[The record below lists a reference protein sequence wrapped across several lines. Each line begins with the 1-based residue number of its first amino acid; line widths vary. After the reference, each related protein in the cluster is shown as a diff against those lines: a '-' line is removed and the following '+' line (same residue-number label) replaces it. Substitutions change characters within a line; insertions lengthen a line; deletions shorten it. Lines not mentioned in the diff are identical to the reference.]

1 MNQINKMKNI
11 VAKNQKNEQKLNGEL
26 KTANQ
31 EIKKLTIR
39 IDQLTKQSIKNKDT
53 LNETIGSLMGMK
65 KSLPLPSTIGMKDST
80 YLNPKNLAS
89 SRVIGHKSYDNMASS
104 ETFDMRR
111 IV

>member
-1 MNQINKMKNI
+1 
-11 VAKNQKNEQKLNGEL
+11 
-26 KTANQ
+26 
-31 EIKKLTIR
+31 
-39 IDQLTKQSIKNKDT
+39 
-53 LNETIGSLMGMK
+53 MGMK

>member
-39 IDQLTKQSIKNKDT
+39 IDQLTK
-53 LNETIGSLMGMK
+53 
-65 KSLPLPSTIGMKDST
+65 
-80 YLNPKNLAS
+80 
-89 SRVIGHKSYDNMASS
+89 
-104 ETFDMRR
+104 
-111 IV
+111 